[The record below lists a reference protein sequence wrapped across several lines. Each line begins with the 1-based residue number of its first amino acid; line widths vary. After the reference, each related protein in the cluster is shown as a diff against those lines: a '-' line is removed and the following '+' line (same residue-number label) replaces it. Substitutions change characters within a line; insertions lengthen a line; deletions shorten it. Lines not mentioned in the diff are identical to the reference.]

1 MNPHFAIFKT
11 TSVTKSASD
20 LLLID
25 YRLVNSGFNFLFQKG
40 GNVYKSSTITVIR
53 FSVPTAVQNNN
64 VGNGK
69 AMAGEVR
76 GTVKVECAEDVLQR
90 GFAIQGGCVD
100 QIVILPV
107 NGQPSFLQTL
117 VRLKAIVPCFRPA
130 F

>member
-11 TSVTKSASD
+11 TSITKSASD
-20 LLLID
+20 LILID

-69 AMAGEVR
+69 AMAGEVS

-107 NGQPSFLQTL
+107 NG
-117 VRLKAIVPCFRPA
+117 
-130 F
+130 